1 MIYAYSGI
9 LYNNENE
16 RPLHIKHG
24 WIIKTMLK
32 RNKMQKNYILYDLFY
47 MESIKAKYSE
57 RNVIIFFGVDNW
69 ERSKEDFWGADHSI
83 SWFLW

>member
-1 MIYAYSGI
+1 MYTFPKDMSIAALEKITQMTINNNINKLIMIYAYSGI

-47 MESIKAKYSE
+47 MESIKGK
-57 RNVIIFFGVDNW
+57 I
-69 ERSKEDFWGADHSI
+69 
-83 SWFLW
+83 